1 MMKRKLGL
9 AVITSFVVLGL
20 TACSTFSHAR
30 HEYIMRGQVISA
42 EGNNVYLCVG
52 NRDGAQVGQ
61 ELAVNRVSSRPG
73 SPKASMPIFT
83 RTLVG
88 RVRIGEIVDEHFAK
102 ALVLTG
108 DVQTNDVVELE
119 NP

>member
-1 MMKRKLGL
+1 MKRKLGL

-20 TACSTFSHAR
+20 TACSTVGQLR

-42 EGNNVYLCVG
+42 EGDNIYLCVG
-52 NRDGAQVGQ
+52 KRDGAQVGQ
-61 ELAVNRVSSRPG
+61 ELTVNRVSSRPG
-73 SPKASMPIFT
+73 SPKASAPIFT

-88 RVRIGEIVDEHFAK
+88 RIKIVEIVDEHFAK
-102 ALVLTG
+102 ATVLNG
-108 DVQTNDVVELE
+108 QVQTNDIAELE